1 MTSVVHKSKILTAG
15 IAAILMIALVGAV
28 AAPAATA
35 TTATTA
41 ATVNWQIAMKPSTAF
56 PTANGTAQYQSQPG
70 QRELQIEVQRI
81 SKLAGQYVSFYA
93 NGVKFGV
100 GKVSSLGI
108 AQIDR
113 NSELGQSVP
122 SIIHGSTV
130 AARTSTGVVIVSG
143 RF

>member
-1 MTSVVHKSKILTAG
+1 MTSVVHKSKIIAAG

-35 TTATTA
+35 ATTTVP
-41 ATVNWQIAMKPSTAF
+41 TVNWQIAMKPSTAF

-70 QRELQIEVQRI
+70 QRELQIEVQRLA
-81 SKLAGQYVSFYA
+81 KLAGQYVSFYA

-113 NSELGQSVP
+113 NSELGQAVP

-130 AARTSTGVVIVSG
+130 AARTSTGVVIVAG